1 MPLACCYCCMSRLS
15 LSPLHEFPGI
25 DNLQIFPG
33 GEDFIATLLLSAM
46 QSLMSCWLFSRF
58 RTPLLTSGA
67 GIFESRNIRGGR
79 DGGSVV
85 GVGVVVSVALDDDV
99 VLVKVAVRG
108 VEIVVVHAE
117 RVEGS
122 HFSRG

>member
-1 MPLACCYCCMSRLS
+1 MEVS
-15 LSPLHEFPGI
+15 LSSAQEIRSFVA
-25 DNLQIFPG
+25 
-33 GEDFIATLLLSAM
+33 ATILEAVEVELDLRLKVFDELLAVFEVQNTRS
-46 QSLMSCWLFSRF
+46 
-58 RTPLLTSGA
+58 LLTSGA
-67 GIFESRNIRGGR
+67 RIFESRNIWGGR